1 MGAMPQRQTV
11 SRSSFSGGYVSYA
24 EQESLY
30 NAEVERLIA
39 AGSTKIMARED
50 ANPPC
55 PRPAQATCK
64 AACASPCRTTPQR
77 FSTTDTYGWLQRN
90 MAHYGFVFR
99 YPAGKEDETGLKRND
114 LVLRYVGTEH
124 AAAIRRL
131 SFCLEEYLRYIG
143 A

>member
-1 MGAMPQRQTV
+1 MACEDAKSTV
-11 SRSSFSGGYVSYA
+11 SAPGTSDLQSGLCVTV
-24 EQESLY
+24 Q
-30 NAEVERLIA
+30 
-39 AGSTKIMARED
+39 D
-50 ANPPC
+50 D
-55 PRPAQATCK
+55 PAT
-64 AACASPCRTTPQR
+64 

>member
-1 MGAMPQRQTV
+1 MQ
-11 SRSSFSGGYVSYA
+11 
-24 EQESLY
+24 
-30 NAEVERLIA
+30 
-39 AGSTKIMARED
+39 D
-50 ANPPC
+50 NP
-55 PRPAQATCK
+55 AT
-64 AACASPCRTTPQR
+64 

>member
-1 MGAMPQRQTV
+1 M
-11 SRSSFSGGYVSYA
+11 SYA

-50 ANPPC
+50 AKSTVSAPGTSDLQSGLC
-55 PRPAQATCK
+55 VTVQDDPAT
-64 AACASPCRTTPQR
+64 

>member
-1 MGAMPQRQTV
+1 
-11 SRSSFSGGYVSYA
+11 
-24 EQESLY
+24 
-30 NAEVERLIA
+30 
-39 AGSTKIMARED
+39 
-50 ANPPC
+50 
-55 PRPAQATCK
+55 
-64 AACASPCRTTPQR
+64 
-77 FSTTDTYGWLQRN
+77 

-99 YPAGKEDETGLKRND
+99 YPAGKEDETGIERND